1 MKIMINKEKNVLLQ
15 ITFPKEDAE
24 QLETTR
30 LAFLENGV
38 KVSKSE
44 ILLQAFKTYLKL
56 LIMANESS
64 NKADKVEEPQGDQKD
79 A

>member
-1 MKIMINKEKNVLLQ
+1 MINKEKNVILQ
-15 ITFPKEDAE
+15 ITFPKELAE

-30 LAFLENGV
+30 LAFAENGI

-44 ILLQAFKTYLKL
+44 ILIHSFQAYLKL
-56 LIMANESS
+56 LVMAGEQNQKHEEV
-64 NKADKVEEPQGDQKD
+64 AEPQGDKKD

>member
-1 MKIMINKEKNVLLQ
+1 MINKEKNVILQ
-15 ITFPKEDAE
+15 ITFPKDLAE

-30 LAFLENGV
+30 LAFAENGI

-44 ILLQAFKTYLKL
+44 ILIHSFQAYLKL
-56 LIMANESS
+56 LVMAGEQNQKHEV
-64 NKADKVEEPQGDQKD
+64 AEPQGDKKD

>member
-1 MKIMINKEKNVLLQ
+1 MINKEKNVILQ
-15 ITFPKEDAE
+15 ITFPKELAE

-30 LAFLENGV
+30 LAFAENGI

-44 ILLQAFKTYLKL
+44 ILVQAFRTYLKL
-56 LIMANESS
+56 LVMANES
-64 NKADKVEEPQGDQKD
+64 KKHTEVAEPQGDKKD

>member
-1 MKIMINKEKNVLLQ
+1 MINKDKNVVLQ
-15 ITFPKEDAE
+15 ITFPKEDAN

-30 LAFLENGV
+30 LAFAENGI

-44 ILLQAFKTYLKL
+44 ILVQAFRTYLKL
-56 LIMANESS
+56 MVMANESS
-64 NKADKVEEPQGDQKD
+64 KKHTEVAEPQGDKKD

>member
-1 MKIMINKEKNVLLQ
+1 MINKEKNVVLQ
-15 ITFPKEDAE
+15 ITFPKEDAN

-30 LAFLENGV
+30 LAFAKNEI

-44 ILLQAFKTYLKL
+44 ILVQAFRTYIKL
-56 LIMANESS
+56 MVMANES
-64 NKADKVEEPQGDQKD
+64 NKKHVEVAEPQGDKKD

>member
-1 MKIMINKEKNVLLQ
+1 MINKDNNIALQ
-15 ITFPKEDAE
+15 ITFPKDDAK

-30 LAFLENGV
+30 LAFAENGI

-44 ILLQAFKTYLKL
+44 ILVQAFRTYLKL
-56 LIMANESS
+56 MVMANES
-64 NKADKVEEPQGDQKD
+64 NKKHTEVVEPQGDKKD